1 VISVVAILVVASV
14 GVGYLAGTLT
24 QHTETLTSTSTLT
37 TSTFNCDTTYPYMCS
52 STTVACPSNTTCG
65 SVTVLTSTGQVRVD
79 SVQAT
84 QFVCQSCGAVNGT
97 SYVRFAVTVENIGNS
112 PIYIPDG
119 SGGLSSSVVANSSVP
134 SSVLQ
139 KVPTY
144 VCPGIFDIFAL
155 NPGQTYTM
163 YGPSCETGFVYQQVQ
178 AGIVTVDFSF
188 NSTTNAKAST
198 NPTDFP
204 NSTTIA
210 AGFIFQYPP
219 GFTVPQAPA
228 GY

>member
-1 VISVVAILVVASV
+1 MNTKNLLLGIFVILTVIFAS
-14 GVGYLAGTLT
+14 LALGEYYQVNNLNSQSESTT
-24 QHTETLTSTSTLT
+24 THTT
-37 TSTFNCDTTYPYMCS
+37 TSTFDCGATYPYMCS

-65 SVTVLTSTGQVRVD
+65 SFTVLNSTGQVEVD

-97 SYVRFAVTVENIGNS
+97 SYVRFAVTFENIGNS

-119 SGGLSSSVVANSSVP
+119 SGGLSSSVVANSSIP

-139 KVPTY
+139 QVPSS
-144 VCPGIFDIFAL
+144 VCQGTFDIFAL

-163 YGPSCETGFVYQQVQ
+163 YAPSCETGFVYQQVQ
-178 AGIVTVDFSF
+178 AGIVTVRFSF
-188 NSTTNAKAST
+188 NSTTNAEASA

-204 NSTTIA
+204 NSTIIA
-210 AGFIFQYPP
+210 VGFIFQ
-219 GFTVPQAPA
+219 
-228 GY
+228 